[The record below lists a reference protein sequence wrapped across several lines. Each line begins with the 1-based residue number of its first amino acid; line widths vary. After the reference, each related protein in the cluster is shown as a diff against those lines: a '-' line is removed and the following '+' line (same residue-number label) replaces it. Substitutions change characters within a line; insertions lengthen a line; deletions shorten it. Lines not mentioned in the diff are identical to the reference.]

1 MKKFLVFGLVFV
13 ISVLG
18 WSFFPLRDN
27 TVAQPIVAY
36 DFLANAA
43 SATWTG
49 WIPGSSKAITFQVD
63 NTSFMFSDG
72 MASLV
77 TKGVTLEDGTKHA
90 PALWMVCPGGVTS
103 SGVTGDFYNVYIP
116 YNASLHVIF
125 GLTKGD
131 VGETGIVAGVA
142 FAETDPTKPVLE
154 LISETKDYDGTL
166 REATFDLSQWG
177 GKTGGFQLFV
187 RTPHADDAD
196 GAVWAYAAIE
206 VNPTPS
212 SPSPSISPLVLHFF
226 IGNTTYF
233 VGTTPK
239 MMDIAPVIV
248 ESRTFLPIR
257 YVAEELGAKVD
268 WSQTEK
274 KVTITMGSKKIELWI
289 DQNSASVNGSF
300 VLIDPSNPN
309 VAPFILPPGRTMMPL
324 RFISENLGSLVEW
337 FPPSEARI
345 TYPAP

>member
-1 MKKFLVFGLVFV
+1 MKKLLVSGLVFAV
-13 ISVLG
+13 SFLG
-18 WSFFPLRDN
+18 LGFLPPPN
-27 TVAQPIVAY
+27 GTIAQPIVAY

-49 WIPGSSKAITFQVD
+49 WTPGSSKPITFKVD
-63 NTSFMFSDG
+63 DTGFIFSDG

-77 TKGVTLEDGTKHA
+77 SAGVTLEDGIKYP

-103 SGVTGDFYNVYIP
+103 SGVTGDYYNIYIP
-116 YNASLHVIF
+116 YNASLHVTF

-131 VGETGIVAGVA
+131 VGETGIIAGVA
-142 FAETDPTKPVLE
+142 FAETDPSKPLCE
-154 LISETKDYDGTL
+154 LVKETKDYDGTL
-166 REATFDLSQWG
+166 RDVTVDLSSWG

-196 GAVWAYAAIE
+196 GIVWVYAAIE
-206 VNPTPS
+206 VNPTPI
-212 SPSPSISPLVLHFF
+212 PPIIVLPLILRFF
-226 IGNTTYF
+226 VDNTTYF
-233 VGTTPK
+233 VDSNPK
-239 MMDIAPVIV
+239 VMDIAPVIV

-268 WSQTEK
+268 WSQDEK

-289 DQNSASVNGSF
+289 GQNSASVNGSF
-300 VLIDPSNPN
+300 VLIDPSNPK
-309 VAPFILPPGRTMMPL
+309 VLPFILPPGRTMMPL
-324 RFISENLGSLVEW
+324 RFISENLGALVEW